1 MAIRNVLSK
10 SEQRRKVVYI
20 IPNTLTTGNLFCGLY
35 AILSVYDGNH
45 LHAAYA
51 ILIALIF
58 DMLDGKSAR
67 WVKGTSQFGLEYDSL
82 ADVVSFGV
90 APGFLIYAWALKGQG
105 MVGAAVMFAFVA
117 CGALRLARFNVISTA
132 SESRYFMGLPIP
144 AAASVVATMVVFD
157 AHIANLGQEIKPFL
171 ILVMTLLLAFL
182 MVSTLKY
189 RSFKDLDFHGWAG
202 FNYLVWIVLGVMLVA
217 AWPQVMLFVLCAGY
231 AVSGPIGHLAGWV
244 ATSFA
249 KPAGKPGQPLVDSKQ

>member
-1 MAIRNVLSK
+1 MAIRGVLSK
-10 SEQRRKVVYI
+10 AEQRRKAVYL

-35 AILSVYDGNH
+35 AILAVFDGNH

-51 ILIALIF
+51 VLVALIF

-105 MVGAAVMFAFVA
+105 MLGAAVMFAFVA

-144 AAASVVATMVVFD
+144 AAASVVATLVVFD
-157 AHIANLGQEIKPFL
+157 HHIGSLGQEVKPFL
-171 ILVMTLLLAFL
+171 ILVMTLVLAFL

-189 RSFKDLDFHGWAG
+189 RSFKDVNFHGWRG
-202 FNYLVWIVLGVMLVA
+202 FNYLVWIVLGVMLIA

-231 AVSGPIGHLAGWV
+231 ALSGAVIRLVALLAGP
-244 ATSFA
+244 FA
-249 KPAGKPGQPLVDSKQ
+249 KQTGKQPPSLVDSKP